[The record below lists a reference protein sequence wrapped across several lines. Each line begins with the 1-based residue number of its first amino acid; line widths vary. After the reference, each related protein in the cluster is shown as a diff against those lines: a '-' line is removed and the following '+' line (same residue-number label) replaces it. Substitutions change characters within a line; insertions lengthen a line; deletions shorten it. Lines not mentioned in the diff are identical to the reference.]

1 MYYYRQQIKGK
12 FTDVEQLLVA
22 ALKDNGF
29 GIITEIDVQKTLKEK
44 MGVETAPHKILGAC
58 NPSYAHKALTLEPS
72 IGVLLPCNVVIR
84 QEQQFVIVES
94 ILPTVQLSKVTNH
107 LLHSIA
113 QEIEQKLMN
122 AVDVALVKSEEVK

>member
-58 NPSYAHKALTLEPS
+58 NPSYTHTTNIFAGSLFMLLGLFFFFNGTIWLTSMFPGGIDWVYSMEDKLQTW
-72 IGVLLPCNVVIR
+72 VVQR
-84 QEQQFVIVES
+84 
-94 ILPTVQLSKVTNH
+94 
-107 LLHSIA
+107 
-113 QEIEQKLMN
+113 
-122 AVDVALVKSEEVK
+122 